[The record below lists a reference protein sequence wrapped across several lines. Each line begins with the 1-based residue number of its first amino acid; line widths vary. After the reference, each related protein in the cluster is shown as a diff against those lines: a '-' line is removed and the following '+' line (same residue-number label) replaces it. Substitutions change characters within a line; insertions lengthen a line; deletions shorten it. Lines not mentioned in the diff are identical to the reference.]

1 MYPNPLL
8 IGERINVVTK
18 VLRKAMEERDK
29 GPLQEIAV
37 KQVECGANMLDLN
50 IGPVED
56 DPERMP
62 WLIEI
67 VHQVVK
73 VPLSLDTT
81 NPKAMDMGL
90 ASYKNTYGV
99 ALINSCSGET
109 KRLNTFMPLA
119 AKYKCNIIGLTLAG
133 VGLPPDAETRVSIA
147 VDIMT
152 KASEL
157 GVPME
162 NIYLDPLAMTVK
174 GNQDQARFAVEA
186 VKMFQTINE
195 PPMHSLVGLSNVV
208 NMTPP
213 PMKPLLTA
221 VYWTVL
227 REAGLS
233 GAIVDTM
240 NEKFM
245 AVVNGENIRKVF
257 PADHV
262 DKAIR
267 MFKGEIMF
275 ADSFLEL

>member
-90 ASYKNTYGV
+90 ASYKNTYGA

-109 KRLNTFMPLA
+109 KRLNTFMSLA

-133 VGLPPDAETRVSIA
+133 VGLPPDAETRISIA

-157 GVPME
+157 GVSME

-213 PMKPLLTA
+213 AMKPLLTA

-245 AVVNGENIRKVF
+245 AVVSGENIRKVF
-257 PADHV
+257 PAEHV
-262 DKAIR
+262 DKSIR

>member
-18 VLRKAMEERDK
+18 VLRKAMEDRDK
-29 GPLQEIAV
+29 GPLQEMAV
-37 KQVECGANMLDLN
+37 KQVESGSNMLDLN

-67 VHQVVK
+67 VHEVAK

-81 NPKAMDMGL
+81 NPKAMEMGL
-90 ASYKNTYGV
+90 ASYKNTYGN
-99 ALINSCSGET
+99 ALINSCSGEI
-109 KRLNTFMPLA
+109 KRLNAFMPLA

-133 VGLPPDAETRVSIA
+133 AGLPPDAETRVSIA

-195 PPMHSLVGLSNVV
+195 PPMCSVVGLSNVV
-208 NMTPP
+208 NMTPA
-213 PMKPLLTA
+213 PMKPLLTS
-221 VYWTVL
+221 VYWTIL
-227 REAGLS
+227 REAGLN

-262 DKAIR
+262 DKTIR

>member
-18 VLRKAMEERDK
+18 VLRKAMEDRDK
-29 GPLQEIAV
+29 GPLQEMAV
-37 KQVECGANMLDLN
+37 QQVESGSNMLDLN

-67 VHQVVK
+67 VHEVAK

-90 ASYKNTYGV
+90 ASYKNTYGN

-109 KRLNTFMPLA
+109 KRLDAFMPLA

-186 VKMFQTINE
+186 VKMFQTMNE
-195 PPMHSLVGLSNVV
+195 PPMCSVVGLSNVV

-213 PMKPLLTA
+213 PMKPLLTS
-221 VYWTVL
+221 VYWMIL
-227 REAGLS
+227 REAGLN

>member
-18 VLRKAMEERDK
+18 VLRKAMEDRDK
-29 GPLQEIAV
+29 GPLQEMAV
-37 KQVECGANMLDLN
+37 KQIECGANMLDMN

-56 DPERMP
+56 DPERLP
-62 WLIEI
+62 WLCEI
-67 VHQVVK
+67 VHAVAK

-81 NPKAMDMGL
+81 NPKAMEMGL
-90 ASYKNTYGV
+90 QHYNDKYGK
-99 ALINSCSGET
+99 ALINSCSGEA
-109 KRLNTFMPLA
+109 KRLDAFMPLA

-133 VGLPPDAETRVSIA
+133 VGLPPDAETRASIA

-152 KASEL
+152 KAAEL

-162 NIYLDPLAMTVK
+162 SIYLDPLAMTVK
-174 GNQDQARFAVEA
+174 GNQDQSRFVVDAI
-186 VKMFQTINE
+186 KMFQTMNE

-208 NMTPP
+208 NMTPA
-213 PMKPLLTA
+213 PMKPLLTS
-221 VYWTVL
+221 VYWTLL

-233 GAIVDTM
+233 GAIVDV
-240 NEKFM
+240 NDEKFM
-245 AVVNGENIRKVF
+245 AVVKGEDIRKVF
-257 PADHV
+257 PANHV
-262 DKAIR
+262 DKTIR